1 MRLAYSTSEAA
12 VLAAARAFR
21 DAMDDFGYAD
31 KTIGLGNALL
41 IAAHGMTR

>member
-1 MRLAYSTSEAA
+1 MTPAEEA

-21 DAMDDFGYAD
+21 DAMAEVGYAD

-41 IAAHGMTR
+41 AAASAY